1 MTRVRLRV
9 RVERNR
15 YGSDRDEHPWL
26 VRCDYCAGGDW
37 FGLFTQAAIKG
48 GARTWRVAMDY
59 AVAHAREH
67 EARRCPTC
75 HHVPTGQLPK
85 ET

>member
-1 MTRVRLRV
+1 MMRAQKRV
-9 RVERNR
+9 RVQRTPR
-15 YGSDRDEHPWL
+15 IGSAWLTYPWQ
-26 VRCDYCAGGDW
+26 VTCDYCAGDG
-37 FGLFTQAAIKG
+37 FLGIFPALKG
-48 GARTWRVAMDY
+48 GARRWRAAMDY

-75 HHVPTGQLPK
+75 HHVPTGELPK